1 MAIVRMEPVNVR
13 VRADWF
19 DGTPR
24 EITWGEMR
32 LPVIRLAAI
41 RRETSAYRT
50 EIGPRTI
57 FEVETLGAKLAL
69 SFQHRSRRWTVDGVD
84 DEVEPECV
92 LRSSRTNR
100 H

>member
-1 MAIVRMEPVNVR
+1 MAIVRMEPVNVS

-32 LPVIRLAAI
+32 LPVTRLAPV
-41 RRETSAYRT
+41 RREDSAYRV
-50 EIGPRTI
+50 EVGPRTL
-57 FEVETLGAKLAL
+57 FEVETPGARLVL

-84 DEVEPECV
+84 DEVGLC
-92 LRSSRTNR
+92 
-100 H
+100 